1 MFYNAQTNNQ
11 GQLQGRVVSVKE
23 LSEGKMAVITLAI
36 DNGKDKDGNK
46 REASFPQVKSFHP
59 NTYNQLVKGMLVRA
73 YTHLSTDKYEK
84 AGETRYSQ
92 DTIADCI
99 EFLES
104 KSAVQAREDF

>member
-11 GQLQGRVVSVKE
+11 GQLQGRVVSMKE
-23 LSEGKMAVITLAI
+23 LSEGKMAIITLVI
-36 DNGKDKDGNK
+36 DNGKDKDGKK
-46 REASFPQVKSFHP
+46 REPSFLQVQSFQP
-59 NTYNQLVKGMLVRA
+59 NIYNHLVKGMLVRV

-84 AGETRYSQ
+84 AGEIKYSQ